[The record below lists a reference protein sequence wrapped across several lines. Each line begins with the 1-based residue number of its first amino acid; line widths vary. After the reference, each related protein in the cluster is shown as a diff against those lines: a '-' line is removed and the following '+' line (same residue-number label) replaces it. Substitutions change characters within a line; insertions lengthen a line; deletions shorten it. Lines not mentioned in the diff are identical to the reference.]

1 MTGSSA
7 EGAPI
12 EPVPA
17 PAPRLG
23 LRDPALLRKV
33 AQLYAV
39 ALILVLVDQGVKY
52 DVVDKLTT
60 RFDGLATVS
69 ERLAALYGPPPPQGY
84 DGLHFRPRR
93 APRGDPNDPPGGVIL
108 SQCCLMIRYTENPG
122 AAFGLFRRFPAS
134 ARGPLFH
141 LVSIGAVVL
150 ITFYFLRLTGSRQE
164 RWARIGLP
172 LVLGGAL
179 GNWVDRLARGF
190 VIDFIEA
197 HWREV
202 YSWPSFNVA
211 DSAIVV
217 GVALLVIDGFV
228 RKERKPAA

>member
-7 EGAPI
+7 EGAPV

-23 LRDPALLRKV
+23 LRDPAMLRKV
-33 AQLYAV
+33 ARLYAV
-39 ALILVLVDQGVKY
+39 ALALVLVDQGVKY

-60 RFDGLATVS
+60 RFEGLGTVG
-69 ERLAALYGPPPPQGY
+69 ERLAALYGTPPPQGY
-84 DGLHFRPRR
+84 DGLHFRPRH
-93 APRGDPNDPPGGVIL
+93 APRGDPNDPPGGVVL
-108 SQCCLMIRYTENPG
+108 SECCLMIRYTENPG

-150 ITFYFLRLTGSRQE
+150 ITTYFLRLTGSRQE